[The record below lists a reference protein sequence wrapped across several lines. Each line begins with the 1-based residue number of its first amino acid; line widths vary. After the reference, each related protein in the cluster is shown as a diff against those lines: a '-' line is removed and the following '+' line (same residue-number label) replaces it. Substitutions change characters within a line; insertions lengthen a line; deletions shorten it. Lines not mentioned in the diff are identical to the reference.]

1 MVQLIF
7 ISSFVIP
14 RYPKSETPRWHPIEQ
29 NARTRT
35 ATHRHKLH
43 RDTQRAEGGAGC
55 TRLGVLFF
63 FLFLSSLESL
73 ERICLRTKTYIV
85 LLPWRSWRR
94 SLQLFPAFALAWPTL
109 VRCRMV
115 ADVPVTTGPGP
126 GLGVRDADGSPRR
139 ESRTSSRVVEP
150 GLGLFRRRAAVAIA
164 SSVSLWPDP
173 NRFHAGVKK
182 ETEMSAASSCPRMDP
197 FYHTGKRS
205 VRGSAEGVG
214 LCQCRWEDRFSVSV
228 TVSFNWSIDC
238 YLSGFWVS
246 LCARCLKVT
255 VALSS
260 CRLGHCLAD
269 N

>member
-1 MVQLIF
+1 MDRDK
-7 ISSFVIP
+7 FVG
-14 RYPKSETPRWHPIEQ
+14 R
-29 NARTRT
+29 
-35 ATHRHKLH
+35 
-43 RDTQRAEGGAGC
+43 
-55 TRLGVLFF
+55 GV
-63 FLFLSSLESL
+63 LSSLEWL

-115 ADVPVTTGPGP
+115 EDVPGTTGPGP

-182 ETEMSAASSCPRMDP
+182 ETETSVSSSSNVPSLSVVCIVQIVCFVSFRFVS
-197 FYHTGKRS
+197 FYHHG
-205 VRGSAEGVG
+205 
-214 LCQCRWEDRFSVSV
+214 
-228 TVSFNWSIDC
+228 
-238 YLSGFWVS
+238 
-246 LCARCLKVT
+246 
-255 VALSS
+255 
-260 CRLGHCLAD
+260 
-269 N
+269 